1 MISKSKITDRV
12 ASQGKVVATKSSL
25 NAEKNTAIQV
35 LDSSF
40 TSTSR
45 AVKGRVLPSSLR
57 GGISKPVTKKSGS
70 APISKNGG
78 SKQKKRDAHTS
89 STPTLAVGLSNL
101 IEDLTNAEELE
112 TSRLGESS
120 SKGVGEGDKTDTRHF
135 TTSSAYSYLS
145 DIGSTTTDTI
155 WKKAWAL
162 PIPQRVKTFMWI
174 TLHGRHLTNAER
186 FRRHL
191 TSSVVCDICG
201 FHMEDMSHIL
211 RNCVEARGV
220 WTRRTSHSLSGNGL
234 VDSIRYWIDHNWELV
249 IRHIPRTCNILADK
263 LATWGRLN
271 AHEVMNLASPP
282 SSMVADVETG
292 KSSLQTDPLMMQDW
306 FGHADVVCFN
316 PRVDPGG

>member
-120 SKGVGEGDKTDTRHF
+120 SKGVGEGDKV
-135 TTSSAYSYLS
+135 SW
-145 DIGSTTTDTI
+145 IQNSTF
-155 WKKAWAL
+155 
-162 PIPQRVKTFMWI
+162 V
-174 TLHGRHLTNAER
+174 
-186 FRRHL
+186 
-191 TSSVVCDICG
+191 
-201 FHMEDMSHIL
+201 
-211 RNCVEARGV
+211 
-220 WTRRTSHSLSGNGL
+220 
-234 VDSIRYWIDHNWELV
+234 
-249 IRHIPRTCNILADK
+249 
-263 LATWGRLN
+263 
-271 AHEVMNLASPP
+271 
-282 SSMVADVETG
+282 
-292 KSSLQTDPLMMQDW
+292 
-306 FGHADVVCFN
+306 
-316 PRVDPGG
+316 